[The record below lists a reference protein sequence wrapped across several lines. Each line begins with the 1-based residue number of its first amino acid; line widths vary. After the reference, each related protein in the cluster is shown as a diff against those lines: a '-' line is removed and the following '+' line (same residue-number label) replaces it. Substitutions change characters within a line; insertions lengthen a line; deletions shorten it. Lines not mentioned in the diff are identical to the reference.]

1 MRGFDSRR
9 LLAALLATIVT
20 FAFVGPLAYRA
31 YANDRDNAKQDTYLQ
46 ARGRIDDTLVAWR
59 TETTD
64 LPGNVWVAVPEEA
77 SWQPVGQTW
86 TTPQVLTLTEP
97 VQAGGELVIEYEFD
111 GKWLAVSQF
120 VGERTVLLTVIGR
133 DQEAQDITR
142 ARMLWLAVSLATS
155 LLGGIIAYLAV
166 GRMRRPIQEAH
177 NVNRDFIADAAHEL
191 RTPLS
196 IIQASAGHALA
207 RDREAA
213 EYRESLEEILVATE
227 RAGASVGELLEF
239 ARMEAGQAQPRIAP
253 LRLDLLSE
261 EVASAVRVDG
271 ATIEAR
277 VGEPV
282 VVEADYNLIRQV
294 VDNLVRNAAAR
305 ADKVLIS
312 TAREDGYARIDIADD
327 GPGFDPGV
335 IDHVFERFKRGD
347 RSGSAGLGMAIA
359 RTMVELH
366 GGHCSA
372 ENRASG
378 GALVTVRLPYQ
389 PNLAAAKS

>member
-9 LLAALLATIVT
+9 FFGALLAAIVT
-20 FAFVGPLAYRA
+20 LAFVGPLAFRA
-31 YANDRDNAKQDTYLQ
+31 FTNDRDNAKQDTYLQ
-46 ARGRIDDTLVAWR
+46 ARARIDDTLVAWR
-59 TETTD
+59 TDTTD
-64 LPGNVWVAVPEEA
+64 LPGNVWVARPAEGFWEA
-77 SWQPVGQTW
+77 VGQTW
-86 TTPQVLTLTEP
+86 TTPQVLTLTDP
-97 VQAGGELVIEYEFD
+97 VRAGGELIREYEFD

-120 VGERTVLLTVIGR
+120 VGEETVILTVVGR
-133 DQEAQDITR
+133 DQEAVDVQR
-142 ARMLWLAVSLATS
+142 ARLLWLAIAMAMS
-155 LLGGIIAYLAV
+155 LLGGLIAYLAI
-166 GRMRRPIQEAH
+166 GRMRQPIQRAH
-177 NVNRDFIADAAHEL
+177 DVNRDFIADAAHEL

-207 RDREAA
+207 RDRDAP
-213 EYRESLEEILVATE
+213 EYRESLEEILIATE
-227 RAGASVGELLEF
+227 RAGSSVGELLEF

-277 VGEPV
+277 VGEAV

-305 ADKVLIS
+305 ADKVVIT
-312 TAREDGYARIDIADD
+312 TAREEGFARIDIADD

-366 GGHCSA
+366 GGRCSA
-372 ENRASG
+372 ENRPSG
-378 GALVTVRLPYQ
+378 GALVSVRLPYQ
-389 PNLAAAKS
+389 PNLPSS

>member
-9 LLAALLATIVT
+9 FLGALLASLVT
-20 FAFVGPLAYRA
+20 LAFVGPLAYRSFTS
-31 YANDRDNAKQDTYLQ
+31 DRDNAKQDTYLQ
-46 ARGRIDDTLVAWR
+46 ARARIDETMIAWR
-59 TETTD
+59 TDTTN
-64 LPGNVWVAVPEEA
+64 LPGNVWVAVPEDGFWE
-77 SWQPVGQTW
+77 PVGQTW
-86 TTPQVLTLTEP
+86 TTPQVLTLTTP
-97 VQAGGELVIEYEFD
+97 VQAGGELVREYEFD

-120 VGERTVLLTVIGR
+120 VGERTVILTVIGR
-133 DQEAQDITR
+133 DQEAMTIQQ
-142 ARMLWLAVSLATS
+142 ARLTWAAVAVAMS
-155 LLGGIIAYLAV
+155 LLGGFIAYLAIA
-166 GRMRRPIQEAH
+166 RMRQPIQRAH
-177 NVNRDFIADAAHEL
+177 DVNRDFIADAAHEL

-207 RDREAA
+207 RDRDAP

-261 EVASAVRVDG
+261 EVASAMRVDG
-271 ATIEAR
+271 AIIEAS
-277 VGEPV
+277 VGEAV

-305 ADKVLIS
+305 ADKVVIT
-312 TAREDGYARIDIADD
+312 TAREAGFARIDIADD

-366 GGHCSA
+366 GGTCSA
-372 ENRASG
+372 ANQASG

-389 PNLAAAKS
+389 PNLPSS

>member
-1 MRGFDSRR
+1 MRFDSRR
-9 LLAALLATIVT
+9 LLAALLAALVT
-20 FAFVGPLAYRA
+20 LAFVGPLAYRA
-31 YANDRDNAKQDTYLQ
+31 YTNDRYNAKQDTYLQ
-46 ARGRIDDTLVAWR
+46 ARSRIDDTLVAWR

-64 LPGNVWVAVPEEA
+64 LPGNVWVAVPEDEF
-77 SWQPVGQTW
+77 WEPVGQTW
-86 TTPQVLTLTEP
+86 TTPQVLTLAEP
-97 VQAGGELVIEYEFD
+97 VMAGGELVREYEFD
-111 GKWLAVSQF
+111 GKWLAVSQY
-120 VGERTVLLTVIGR
+120 VGERTVILTVIGR
-133 DQEAQDITR
+133 DQEAVDISE
-142 ARMLWLAVSLATS
+142 ARLLWLAVALATS
-155 LLGGIIAYLAV
+155 SLGGIIAYLAV
-166 GRMRRPIQEAH
+166 GRMRRPIQRAH
-177 NVNRDFIADAAHEL
+177 DVNRDFIADAAHEL

-207 RDREAA
+207 RERQAE
-213 EYRESLEEILVATE
+213 EYRESLEEILIATE

-261 EVASAVRVDG
+261 EVASAVRVEG
-271 ATIEAR
+271 ATIDAR
-277 VGEPV
+277 VGEAV

-305 ADKVLIS
+305 AEKVMIT

-327 GPGFDPGV
+327 GPGFDPGM

-366 GGHCSA
+366 GGYCSA
-372 ENRASG
+372 ENRAEG

-389 PNLAAAKS
+389 PNLANR